1 MTLKMV
7 IKRNAYELTA
17 RDAAIHYTRNPAN
30 QSTENIILSNN
41 DISSADKEIKLEVDL
56 DRLMEKLINI
66 FIGYTKNV
74 GFYLQWI
81 EESNR
86 INDV

>member
-1 MTLKMV
+1 MV
-7 IKRNAYELTA
+7 IKRNAHELTA

-30 QSTENIILSNN
+30 PPTENIVLSNN

-56 DRLMEKLINI
+56 DRFMEKPTNI
-66 FIGYTKNV
+66 FIGHTKNV
-74 GFYLQWI
+74 GFYQQWF
-81 EESNR
+81 EDSNR